1 MLSEKERAERQ
12 REANRRYAAK
22 VVQVLLR
29 FNPEREPELVE
40 KLGTVPNKS
49 GYIKGLMRDDLG
61 RSDG

>member
-29 FNPEREPELVE
+29 FS
-40 KLGTVPNKS
+40 TVPNKS

-61 RSDG
+61 RLDG

>member
-29 FNPEREPELVE
+29 FNPEREPDLVE
-40 KLGTVPNKS
+40 KLSTVPNKS